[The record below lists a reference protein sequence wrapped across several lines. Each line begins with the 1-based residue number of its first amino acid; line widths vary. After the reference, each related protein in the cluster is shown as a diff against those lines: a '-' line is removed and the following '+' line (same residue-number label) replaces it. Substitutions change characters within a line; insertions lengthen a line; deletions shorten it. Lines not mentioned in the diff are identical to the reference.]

1 MTERN
6 DDDIVK
12 ELKRMNGFLEAIDW
26 KLWNMHKKLVEEN
39 GDINTPTTTAE
50 PKEASVTVTVND
62 DAPVVPAIPKYPSIE
77 KWS

>member
-1 MTERN
+1 MSER

-26 KLWNMHKKLVEEN
+26 KLWNMHKKLIEEN
-39 GDINTPTTTAE
+39 GGINTPTTTKATKVEEAPAE
-50 PKEASVTVTVND
+50 KDE
-62 DAPVVPAIPKYPSIE
+62 APVVPAIPKYPSIE